1 MINSSTQYSVSTARP
16 TKALAVLSM
25 FKDFKA
31 EDIEVI
37 HEDSVKGY
45 NIPLPISSVVERFHA
60 GGHTTSPLN
69 ESHYHAVCFDRY
81 EFQILATGEKSTS
94 VLL

>member
-16 TKALAVLSM
+16 TKALAILSM
-25 FKDFKA
+25 FKDFRA

-45 NIPLPISSVVERFHA
+45 NIPLPISSVIERFNA
-60 GGHTTSPLN
+60 GSHQTTMLT
-69 ESHYHAVCFDRY
+69 ESHYHALCFDRY
-81 EFQILATGEKSTS
+81 AFQILSTGETSTS